1 MKLFHNPR
9 CSKSRIALKFF
20 EDNNIEIEV
29 ILYQKVGLTIQ
40 DAQNIVKNFDDDFT
54 NLLRKRLQND
64 INLAFSNQ
72 EKVDLL
78 LKNVEHLQRPLLLT
92 DEDCKI
98 GRPLENFSTIQALSR
113 YFSVE

>member
-20 EDNNIEIEV
+20 EENNIKIEV
-29 ILYQKVGLTIQ
+29 VIYQKEGLTVL
-40 DAQNIVKNFDDDFT
+40 DAQNIIKNFDEDFRD
-54 NLLRKRLQND
+54 LLRNSPLND
-64 INLAFSNQ
+64 INYELSEK

-78 LKNVEHLQRPLLLT
+78 LQHFEHLQRPLLLT
-92 DEDCKI
+92 DKDCKI

-113 YFSVE
+113 YFSMQ